1 MHHDAGHGSTMASP
15 NVSLEKRPPR
25 HKSHST
31 EESKNKRICT
41 AASIAA
47 AKTSQRAPTIERVL
61 TISEDAVWSLRKSD
75 LRIHFLILQQYTQ
88 SPSNAMPK
96 PDSGGDTHV
105 EPNETHSAE
114 ILPPLL
120 RMPFEIRQ
128 LIYRHL
134 LAPPSDDPRL
144 GPHPRQLQS
153 HIYLSRSFEIAVL
166 HLNRQIYHEALPIF
180 YGDPFQTISLT
191 VNYNLWAHRTQR
203 SDLVL
208 SSFLTS
214 SIRNLSLSIQLGSEK
229 RKQKPE
235 GFEAEAR
242 LVEVTKGI
250 KKLRKWLA
258 GADIQILRIGWEEPP
273 QTYTWEQKKDIL
285 DGLRAFKAVKVEAGD
300 INWGLD
306 WNKGRKFR
314 FDVEYLKELERERS

>member
-1 MHHDAGHGSTMASP
+1 MASP
-15 NVSLEKRPPR
+15 AVPLKRTYN
-25 HKSHST
+25 HKPHSS
-31 EESKNKRICT
+31 EDLKIKRICT

-47 AKTSQRAPTIERVL
+47 AKISQRAPTIEQVL

-75 LRIHFLILQQYTQ
+75 LRTHFLTLQQYTQ
-88 SPSNAMPK
+88 SLSNAVPRV
-96 PDSGGDTHV
+96 DSGAEIHDDL
-105 EPNETHSAE
+105 NEIPSSE

-120 RMPFEIRQ
+120 RMPVEIRQ

-134 LAPPSDDPRL
+134 LTPASNDPRL

-153 HIYLSRSFEIAVL
+153 HIYLSRAFEVAVL

-180 YGDPFQTISLT
+180 YGDSLQTISVT
-191 VNYNLWAHRTQR
+191 VNYNLWAHKTQR

-229 RKQKPE
+229 RKQKPDD
-235 GFEAEAR
+235 FEAEAR
-242 LVEVTKGI
+242 LIEVTKGI

-258 GADIQILRIGWEEPP
+258 GADIQVLRIGWQEPRRP
-273 QTYTWEQKKDIL
+273 THWNRKK
-285 DGLRAFKAVKVEAGD
+285 
-300 INWGLD
+300 
-306 WNKGRKFR
+306 
-314 FDVEYLKELERERS
+314 RSWMD

>member
-1 MHHDAGHGSTMASP
+1 MASSDAP
-15 NVSLEKRPPR
+15 LKRTYN
-25 HKSHST
+25 HKSHSSEDLKT
-31 EESKNKRICT
+31 KRICT

-47 AKTSQRAPTIERVL
+47 AKISQRAPTIEQVL

-75 LRIHFLILQQYTQ
+75 LRTHFLTLQEYTQ
-88 SPSNAMPK
+88 SLSNAVPRV
-96 PDSGGDTHV
+96 DSGAEIHNDL
-105 EPNETHSAE
+105 NEIPSPE

-120 RMPFEIRQ
+120 RVPVEIRQ

-134 LAPPSDDPRL
+134 LTPPSNDPRL

-153 HIYLSRSFEIAVL
+153 HIYLSRAFEVAVL

-180 YGDPFQTISLT
+180 YGDSLQTIS
-191 VNYNLWAHRTQR
+191 VIVDYNLWTHKTQR
-203 SDLVL
+203 SNLVL

-229 RKQKPE
+229 RKQKPDD
-235 GFEAEAR
+235 FEAEAR
-242 LVEVTKGI
+242 LIEVTKGI

-258 GADIQILRIGWEEPP
+258 GADIQILRIGWQEPP
-273 QTYTWEQKKDIL
+273 QTYTLEQKKEIL
-285 DGLRAFKAVKVEAGD
+285 DGLRALKAVKVEAGD

-306 WNKGRKFR
+306 WNKGKRFR
-314 FDVEYLKELERERS
+314 FDVDYLKELERERS

>member
-1 MHHDAGHGSTMASP
+1 MHPDSS
-15 NVSLEKRPPR
+15 

-31 EESKNKRICT
+31 EDLKNKRICT

-47 AKTSQRAPTIERVL
+47 AKKSQRTPTIERVL

-75 LRIHFLILQQYTQ
+75 LRTHFLLLQRYTQ
-88 SPSNAMPK
+88 SLPNAVLK
-96 PDSGGDTHV
+96 ADAGGDIYDDH
-105 EPNETHSAE
+105 NETYLTE
-114 ILPPLL
+114 TLPPLL
-120 RMPFEIRQ
+120 RMPLEIRQ

-134 LAPPSDDPRL
+134 LTPPSDDPRL

-153 HIYLSRSFEIAVL
+153 HIYLSRSFEVAVL

-180 YGDPFQTISLT
+180 YGDPLQTISLT
-191 VNYNLWAHRTQR
+191 VNYNLWAHKTQR

-208 SSFLTS
+208 SSSLTS
-214 SIRNLSLSIQLGSEK
+214 SIRNLSISIQLGSEK

-235 GFEAEAR
+235 DFEAEAR
-242 LVEVTKGI
+242 LIEVTKGI

-258 GADIQILRIGWEEPP
+258 GADIQILRIGWQEPP
-273 QTYTWEQKKDIL
+273 QTYTWEQKKEIL
-285 DGLRAFKAVKVEAGD
+285 DGLRPLRAVRVEAGD

-306 WNKGRKFR
+306 WNKGKKFR
-314 FDVEYLKELERERS
+314 FDVDYLKELEREKS

>member
-1 MHHDAGHGSTMASP
+1 MPSP
-15 NVSLEKRPPR
+15 ATPEKRGCS
-25 HKSHST
+25 HKSHYNSST
-31 EESKNKRICT
+31 EYLENKRICT

-75 LRIHFLILQQYTQ
+75 LRSHFLILQKYSQ
-88 SPSNAMPK
+88 SLSHVLPIV
-96 PDSGGDTHV
+96 DSGGDTHDNS
-105 EPNETHSAE
+105 NETHVTG

-120 RMPFEIRQ
+120 RMPLEIRQ

-134 LAPPSDDPRL
+134 LTPPSDDPRL

-153 HIYLSRSFEIAVL
+153 HIYLSSTFEVAVL

-180 YGDPFQTISLT
+180 YGDPNQTISAT
-191 VNYNLWAHRTQR
+191 VNYNLWAHKTQR

-208 SSFLTS
+208 SSSLTS
-214 SIRNLSLSIQLGSEK
+214 SIRNLSLSIQLGNEK
-229 RKQKPE
+229 RKLKPE
-235 GFEAEAR
+235 DFEAGAR
-242 LVEVTKGI
+242 VKEVTKGI

-258 GADIQILRIGWEEPP
+258 GADIQFLKIGWQEPP
-273 QTYTWEQKKDIL
+273 HTYTWEQKKDIL
-285 DGLRAFKAVKVEAGD
+285 DGLKPLRARRVETGD

-306 WNKGRKFR
+306 WNKGKKFR
-314 FDVEYLKELERERS
+314 FDVEYLKELERARS

>member
-1 MHHDAGHGSTMASP
+1 MASP
-15 NVSLEKRPPR
+15 AIPQKR
-25 HKSHST
+25 HKSRSS
-31 EESKNKRICT
+31 EELKSKRICT

-47 AKTSQRAPTIERVL
+47 AKVSQRAPTIERVL

-75 LRIHFLILQQYTQ
+75 LRTHFLILQQYAQPLSDAVPRT
-88 SPSNAMPK
+88 
-96 PDSGGDTHV
+96 DSSGDAHDDL
-105 EPNETHSAE
+105 NETHLSGA
-114 ILPPLL
+114 LPPLL
-120 RMPFEIRQ
+120 RVPLEIRQ

-153 HIYLSRSFEIAVL
+153 HIYLSCVFEVAVL

-180 YGDPFQTISLT
+180 YGDPLQTISLT
-191 VNYNLWAHRTQR
+191 VNYNLWAHKTQR

-208 SSFLTS
+208 SSSLTS
-214 SIRNLSLSIQLGSEK
+214 SIRNLSLSIQLGCEK

-235 GFEAEAR
+235 DFEAEAR
-242 LVEVTKGI
+242 LKEVAKGI

-258 GADIQILRIGWEEPP
+258 GADIQVLTIGWQEPP
-273 QTYTWEQKKDIL
+273 QTYTLEQKKEIL
-285 DGLRAFKAVKVEAGD
+285 DGLRPLRAVRVEAGD

-306 WNKGRKFR
+306 WNKGKKFR
-314 FDVEYLKELERERS
+314 FDVDYLKELERERS